1 MLFRVLV
8 NVPDRPCTFVFLTWV
23 SSGSPTQSGNVTEA
37 LTKNDANKTNE
48 YLHNISRMSDYY
60 TEASIMQ
67 TRAAF

>member
-1 MLFRVLV
+1 MYLGLAVDLQL
-8 NVPDRPCTFVFLTWV
+8 N
-23 SSGSPTQSGNVTEA
+23 QVTEA
-37 LTKNDANKTNE
+37 LTKNEANKTIE